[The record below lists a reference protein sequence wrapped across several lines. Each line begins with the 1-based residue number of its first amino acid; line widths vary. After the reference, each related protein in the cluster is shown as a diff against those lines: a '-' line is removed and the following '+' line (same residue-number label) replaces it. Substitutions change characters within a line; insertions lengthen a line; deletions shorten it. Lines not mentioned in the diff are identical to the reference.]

1 MMEIQELCF
10 HLRNRRRM
18 YLLDDRFSTM
28 VAFIEGFC
36 TAARVSPLTGFQDW
50 VCERVLGGRSSIHW
64 AYVIAST
71 KVPDI
76 LDGNRP
82 IDRIP
87 REVEGDLTDLTL
99 DLVEEFSSRPA
110 A

>member
-1 MMEIQELCF
+1 MGIEELCF

-18 YLLDDRFSTM
+18 YLMDDRFSTM

-36 TAARVSPLTGFQDW
+36 TALGSSPLSGFQDW
-50 VCERVLGGRSSIHW
+50 VCERILGGRSSIHW

-71 KVPDI
+71 RVPDI

-87 REVEGDLTDLTL
+87 REVEGDLADLTL
-99 DLVEEFSSRPA
+99 DLVEEFTNRPTA
-110 A
+110 